1 MNEQDIKINLEN
13 IEKQLTSINRKT
25 PSHFGALGRGVMTG
39 IGSVIGVAL
48 AITVIGFMLNI
59 LGVIPA
65 FRNEVDSWKDILD
78 NAQNYR
84 SSFIQKK

>member
-25 PSHFGALGRGVMTG
+25 PSKFGALGRGVITG
-39 IGSVIGVAL
+39 FGSVVGVAL
-48 AITVIGFMLNI
+48 AITVIGFVLNI

-65 FRNEVDSWKDILD
+65 FRGEVDSWKNILD